1 MPQPEDKP
9 IAWTED
15 MSVGMPMLDA
25 DHRVLIDLINRL
37 DSVAADPAA
46 REDVVRR
53 VIDALVLY
61 ASFHFEREEK
71 VMQACGFPGMD
82 PHMEEHAA
90 FFRHVN
96 GLRGQIGKSALA
108 ALRDELLGY
117 LRNWLRHHIL
127 IQDMAYKPYVE
138 AKPESHEA
146 ARDVK
151 PLSVDV

>member
-1 MPQPEDKP
+1 MSQSENKP

-15 MSVGMPMLDA
+15 MSVGLSMLDA

-37 DSVAADPAA
+37 DSVAGATDA

-71 VMQACGFPGMD
+71 VMAACGFPGMD

-96 GLRGQIGKSALA
+96 GLRGQIGKTALA
-108 ALRDELLGY
+108 ALHDDLLEY

-127 IQDMAYKPYVE
+127 IQDMAYKPFVE
-138 AKPESHEA
+138 AKPEAQTA
-146 ARDVK
+146 ARDVR
-151 PLSVDV
+151 PLSTDV